1 MRDNWVMSRRRCTT
15 AKMFSNSSRQGGP
28 KPKNARA
35 SQSLPSTLEQT
46 DGRDNGDE
54 RITAESLA
62 RHLAAEALLRDSSE
76 ERTTS
81 VIRRYFRLTLALAG
95 INVLV
100 AGTTMAVLWSRSGKV
115 PEAGAKV
122 SAPAAQPKPEI
133 PYPTPA
139 PAPTPVPTVVPVP
152 SAPVLKVLPLP
163 APSSKREGV
172 APAPRPRRSAAR
184 TQIVQKPVDDTETVA
199 LDNVVERW

>member
-1 MRDNWVMSRRRCTT
+1 
-15 AKMFSNSSRQGGP
+15 MFSNSSRQGGP

-46 DGRDNGDE
+46 DGQDKGDE

-100 AGTTMAVLWSRSGKV
+100 AGTTMAALWSRSGKV

-122 SAPAAQPKPEI
+122 NAPVAQPKPEI

-139 PAPTPVPTVVPVP
+139 PAPTPVPAAVPVP
-152 SAPVLKVLPLP
+152 SVSVPVAPVLKVTPLP

-172 APAPRPRRSAAR
+172 APAPRPRRSATK
-184 TQIVQKPVDDTETVA
+184 TQIVQKPVDDTEAVA